1 VRFWKSLT
9 NGCSSRV
16 GRNLAKKPAA
26 QAMVDILAAWKVD
39 LVFGMPGAHI
49 NALYP
54 GKVITE
60 LERVHRRRTKVAFY
74 PHTPLMIGD

>member
-1 VRFWKSLT
+1 
-9 NGCSSRV
+9 
-16 GRNLAKKPAA
+16 
-26 QAMVDILAAWKVD
+26 MVDILAAWKVD